1 LHGLRPYFDG
11 VEIGTQCFSQSAQ
24 ENGRGR
30 PFSDRLGAQRHD
42 RHANIAGNGRM
53 SGLRFCMVTTFYPP
67 YNFGGDGIG
76 IQRFSQA
83 LTRRGHE
90 VTVLQDVDAHN
101 VLRTGPE
108 PSASGESDGV
118 EVVRL
123 RSRPRAL
130 SVLLTQ
136 QTGLPVLNRGAV
148 RRFFHERRFD
158 VINYHN
164 ISLIGG
170 PGVLA
175 YGDAVKLYMAHDHWL
190 VCPTHVLWRHKREL
204 CQDRECVRCSLS
216 YHRPPQLWRHTGY
229 LERQLRHVDAV
240 IAMSE
245 FSRQKHREFGL
256 GRDMEV
262 VNYFLPERPLAVS
275 AAGSPHERPYF
286 LFVGRLEKIKGL
298 DDVIPLFARYEGAD
312 LLVAGDGEYAAVLR
326 ELAKG
331 IDRVKFLGKIDSRKL
346 DLYYHHALALIVPS
360 VCFETFGIILIEAFR
375 QGTPVLARRLGPFP
389 EIVERARGGLLFDRP
404 AELLESMR
412 RIQADT
418 SLRASLSA
426 SALEGFARNW
436 SENAVMPRYLEVVKR
451 AARMRERTE
460 VVRALES

>member
-1 LHGLRPYFDG
+1 
-11 VEIGTQCFSQSAQ
+11 
-24 ENGRGR
+24 
-30 PFSDRLGAQRHD
+30 
-42 RHANIAGNGRM
+42 M
-53 SGLRFCMVTTFYPP
+53 SRLRFCMVTTFYPP

-83 LTRRGHE
+83 LARRGHE
-90 VTVLQDVDAHN
+90 VTVLQDVDGYN

-108 PSASGESDGV
+108 PSAPSEQDGV

-123 RSRPRAL
+123 RSRAGAL

-136 QTGLPVLNRGAV
+136 QTGLPVVNREAI
-148 RRFFHERRFD
+148 RRFFDERRFD

-175 YGDAVKLYMAHDHWL
+175 YGEAVKLYMAHDHWL

-204 CQDRECVRCSLS
+204 CQGRECLRCSLA
-216 YHRPPQLWRHTGY
+216 YRRPPQAWRHTGY
-229 LERQLRHVDAV
+229 LERQLQHVDAI

-262 VNYFLPERPLAVS
+262 VNYFLPKRPVAVP
-275 AAGSPHERPYF
+275 AGGSPHGRPYF

-298 DDVIPLFARYEGAD
+298 DDVIPLFARYEDAD
-312 LLVAGDGEYAAVLR
+312 LLIAGDGEYGAVLHGS
-326 ELAKG
+326 AKG
-331 IDRVKFLGKIDSRKL
+331 IDRVKFLGRIDPGAL
-346 DLYYHHALALIVPS
+346 DRYYHHALALIVPS

-375 QGTPVLARRLGPFP
+375 QGTPVIARRIGPFP
-389 EIVERARGGLLFDRP
+389 EIVERARGGLLFGGP
-404 AELLESMR
+404 GELLESMR
-412 RIQADT
+412 RIQAD
-418 SLRASLSA
+418 SALRSSLSA
-426 SALEGFARNW
+426 SALQGFARHW
-436 SENAVMPRYLEVVKR
+436 TEDAVIPRYLEVVKR
-451 AARMRERTE
+451 AAQARARTE
-460 VVRALES
+460 IVRALES